1 MSSVDL
7 WPIMPLLI
15 IAAGAVTLLLCGAVV
30 PGRYT
35 GAVAVIVLFAAAL
48 WGLQAPPEGA
58 AMARL
63 GIAATPFAR
72 FFTVFFTVTGAAALL
87 LGGAYNERRG
97 ITGEEYPATVLFAAF
112 GMSALAGAT
121 NFLILFLA
129 LEALTFAFYILVA
142 MDLRHGESAEAGLK
156 YLLMGAVAAAFIA
169 FGIALVYA
177 GSGTLQLAAAMKGT
191 LAGGRPA
198 PLLLGGWGFLLVGL
212 AFKVSLVP
220 AHLWTPDVY
229 QGAPT
234 PVVAFL
240 STGSKAA
247 AFAAFLLLV
256 TALDGAEFLRAPLW
270 GMALLSMVVG
280 NLAALLQANL
290 KRMLA
295 YSSIAQ
301 MGYVTLALLTATREG
316 YRGVIFYLVAY
327 TVMNLAAFGT
337 VASLAKGGGM
347 ETVAAYRGA
356 GYGRPFQGAIL
367 ALAMFALAGIPPT
380 AGFTGKFYI
389 FYAAL
394 RGGETLLAVIGILTA
409 VVSVYYYLRV
419 VVNLY
424 MQPVEEGM
432 GMDGIAR
439 VTTVEG
445 ATLGVCGAV
454 MLFLGVWPGPLFAI
468 IDRVM
473 P

>member
-7 WPIMPLLI
+7 WPIVPLLI
-15 IAAGAVTLLLCGAVV
+15 IAAGAVTALLCGAVV
-30 PGRYT
+30 SGRYT
-35 GAVAVIVLFAAAL
+35 VPVAVTVLLVAAI
-48 WGLQAPPEGA
+48 WGVQTPPEGA
-58 AMARL
+58 FAARL

-72 FFTVFFTVTGAAALL
+72 FFAVFFSLTGSAALL
-87 LGGAYNERRG
+87 LGSAWNERRG
-97 ITGEEYPATVLFAAF
+97 ITGEEYPATVLFAVF
-112 GMSALAGAT
+112 GMTALAGAT
-121 NFLILFLA
+121 NLLILFLA

-142 MDLRHGESAEAGLK
+142 MDLRRGESAEAGLK
-156 YLLMGAVAAAFIA
+156 YLLQGAVAAAFIA
-169 FGIALVYA
+169 FGIALIYA
-177 GSGTLQLAAAMKGT
+177 ESGTLQLAVAMKGT
-191 LAGGRPA
+191 LAGRPG
-198 PLLLGGWGFLLVGL
+198 PLLLGGWGFLLAGL

-240 STGSKAA
+240 ATGSKAA

-256 TALDGAEFLRAPLW
+256 TPLDGGGFLRPPLW

-295 YSSIAQ
+295 YSAIAQ

-316 YRGVIFYLVAY
+316 YRGVVFYLVAY
-327 TVMNLAAFGT
+327 TVMNLAAFGAI
-337 VASLAKGGGM
+337 ASLSKEGGM

-356 GYGRPFQGAIL
+356 GYTRPYQGAVL

-394 RGGETLLAVIGILTA
+394 RGGQTLLAVIGILTA
-409 VVSVYYYLRV
+409 VVSVYFYLRV

-424 MQPVEEGM
+424 MQPVGEGTEEG
-432 GMDGIAR
+432 GAAR
-439 VTTVEG
+439 VTAAEG
-445 ATLGVCGAV
+445 ATLGACGAV
-454 MLFLGVWPGPLFAI
+454 ILVLGAWPGPLLAL
-468 IDRVM
+468 IDRVI